1 MERIE
6 ELQEIC
12 NTLNPDKKKLIKP
25 LIDKLVFLEEN
36 LDNLMKLPMIVVKKD
51 NPAIQKATPAYKQY
65 KEFMQTYINALKVIY
80 SALGIDQNDD
90 EESPY
95 RKWLQSRTKKE

>member
-1 MERIE
+1 MCLGYWSKQSNYPEST
-6 ELQEIC
+6 LQQD
-12 NTLNPDKKKLIKP
+12 TKA
-25 LIDKLVFLEEN
+25 VSYTH
-36 LDNLMKLPMIVVKKD
+36 LDVYKRQV
-51 NPAIQKATPAYKQY
+51 TPAYKQY